1 MFNIE
6 RVTELAARMDAIAQ
20 TISEITTE
28 QKEGILAS
36 HDNRLDRIDTVLHG
50 VQANQ
55 IQLVALVSAL
65 TSAFME
71 YLLDEQQQQE
81 LGIES

>member
-20 TISEITTE
+20 TISEITTQ

-36 HDNRLDRIDTVLHG
+36 HDNRLDRIDAVLHG